1 MASNALN
8 NEVSGLTRQRRVVL
22 EVVRE
27 CGSHPTASDVFS
39 LAKAKTPSISYA
51 TVYNS
56 LRYLKDAGHITEI
69 NFGRGASRFDAVTH
83 RHDHAVCTE
92 CDALVDIEM
101 DIPSDLVKRA
111 AEYSQFRPESI
122 EFTLRGK
129 CSRCRGEEE
138 AAPAARLR
146 SYKAKQL
153 SKFSRRSSSRLIK

>member
-1 MASNALN
+1 MVSHAPQ
-8 NEVSGLTRQRRVVL
+8 NEVLGLTRQRRTVL

-27 CGSHPTASDVFS
+27 CGSHPTASDVFT

-56 LRYLKDAGHITEI
+56 LRYLNDAGHLSEI
-69 NFGRGASRFDAVTH
+69 SFGRGASRFDAMTH

-101 DIPSDLVKRA
+101 EIPSDLVARA
-111 AEYSQFRPESI
+111 AEYSRFRPESI

-129 CSRCRGEEE
+129 CSDCGGENEPTP
-138 AAPAARLR
+138 APVLR
-146 SYKAKQL
+146 SYKVKQL
-153 SKFSRRSSSRLIK
+153 SKFSRRSSNRLIK